1 MAFFLLEKIN
11 KSRDSR
17 IKDNELFAI
26 VGKLSQ
32 MWLMNIHGKLQA
44 KRFSV
49 GSIQRASIHVYQRST
64 NQGKQYTACSLL
76 QLFCGADTD
85 VSLLVLLPEK

>member
-49 GSIQRASIHVYQRST
+49 GSIQ
-64 NQGKQYTACSLL
+64 
-76 QLFCGADTD
+76 
-85 VSLLVLLPEK
+85 